1 MNAFRLL
8 RRQIMDVAGKR
19 QRSRLGQAHTSSCGV
34 GLFLLRDT
42 IPLQFNRRLRCPL
55 AVSYYAAVGTI
66 R

>member
-8 RRQIMDVAGKR
+8 RRQSWL
-19 QRSRLGQAHTSSCGV
+19 SRVSSSVVDLDRLTPPHVVWACSC
-34 GLFLLRDT
+34 LRDT

-55 AVSYYAAVGTI
+55 AVSYDAAIGTI

>member
-8 RRQIMDVAGKR
+8 RRQSWLPRVR
-19 QRSRLGQAHTSSCGV
+19 PQRNRLGQAHTSSFGV

-55 AVSYYAAVGTI
+55 AVSYNAAVGTI

>member
-8 RRQIMDVAGKR
+8 SVGRQE
-19 QRSRLGQAHTSSCGV
+19 QAHTSSCGV

-55 AVSYYAAVGTI
+55 AVSYDAAVGAI